1 MHALQGGGGS
11 GSSGGGEGGEGAG
24 DDKGSQ
30 APAAAP
36 PAAAVYLQLD
46 DCGEGDDA
54 DEAAFRGAGE
64 FDDAD
69 AEGAEEEGEEED
81 RLPSST
87 HRSNDL
93 RLVPLASS
101 DQASSSP
108 SPASVA
114 KEIFSAMCEAAAL
127 NPAAGEELGDEGDGD
142 DDDGE
147 WFYDEKEVAEGL
159 AAAPLS
165 SAAAERLARYDALLQ
180 MPRAED
186 LDELLDDEEEEES
199 GGEEFAEGD
208 EEEEEANDNDGR
220 FDDPEPEAV
229 ARTTT

>member
-1 MHALQGGGGS
+1 
-11 GSSGGGEGGEGAG
+11 
-24 DDKGSQ
+24 
-30 APAAAP
+30 
-36 PAAAVYLQLD
+36 
-46 DCGEGDDA
+46 
-54 DEAAFRGAGE
+54 
-64 FDDAD
+64 
-69 AEGAEEEGEEED
+69 
-81 RLPSST
+81 
-87 HRSNDL
+87 
-93 RLVPLASS
+93 
-101 DQASSSP
+101 
-108 SPASVA
+108 
-114 KEIFSAMCEAAAL
+114 MCEAAAL